1 MTNTNYKIRIEGI
14 EDLLKKLKS
23 LESMKRVKAQVHQS
37 AIYLQGFIKQYPG
50 VRRGKNPLLYG
61 KSPQAQKMR
70 AGFFYHLNAG
80 NITVPYIRGAAV
92 QSHKLGQSW
101 TVKSTNSG
109 WGATVGVS
117 TENVPYARLVQDRD
131 KQTVGHY
138 LTGWTTVQDVIEQHG
153 DEVITRITDALQR
166 EVSED

>member
-1 MTNTNYKIRIEGI
+1 MTTTSARIRIEGM

-37 AIYLQGFIKQYPG
+37 AIYLQGFIKQYPP
-50 VRRGKNPLLYG
+50 VRRYKNMQLYG

-70 AGFFYHLNAG
+70 AGFFYHLNHG
-80 NITVPYIRGAAV
+80 DIDVPYNRGTSKG
-92 QSHKLGQSW
+92 SHKLREQW
-101 TVKSTNSG
+101 AVKSTNSG

>member
-1 MTNTNYKIRIEGI
+1 MTNTNYKIRIEGM

-37 AIYLQGFIKQYPG
+37 AIYLQGFIKQYPD

-61 KSPQAQKMR
+61 RRARAKKMR
-70 AGFFYHLNAG
+70 AGFFYHLNHG
-80 NITVPYIRGAAV
+80 NITVPYIRGAAA
-92 QSHKLGQSW
+92 QSQKLGQSW
-101 TVKSTNSG
+101 TVRSTNSG
-109 WGATVGVS
+109 WGAVIGTS
-117 TENVPYARLVQDRD
+117 VPYARLVQDEK
-131 KQTVGHY
+131 KQSRYHEQ
-138 LTGWTTVQDVIEQHG
+138 TGWVTVQDVMEQHG

>member
-1 MTNTNYKIRIEGI
+1 MTNTNYKIRIEGM

-70 AGFFYHLNAG
+70 AGFFYHLNHG
-80 NITVPYIRGAAV
+80 DISVPYIRGAAA
-92 QSHKLGQSW
+92 QSQKLGQSW
-101 TVKSTNSG
+101 TVRSTNSG
-109 WGATVGVS
+109 WGATIGTS
-117 TENVPYARLVQDRD
+117 VPYARLVQDAE
-131 KQTVGHY
+131 KQTQYHQQ
-138 LTGWTTVQDVIEQHG
+138 TGWVTVQDVIEQHG